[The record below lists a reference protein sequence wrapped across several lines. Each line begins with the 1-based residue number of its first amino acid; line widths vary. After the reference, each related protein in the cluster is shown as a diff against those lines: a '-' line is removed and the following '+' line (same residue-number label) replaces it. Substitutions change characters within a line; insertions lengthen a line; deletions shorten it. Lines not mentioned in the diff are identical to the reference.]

1 MELSGQKEKLFERY
15 SRGEL
20 PYDQLVQQVYAI
32 DHPAPHWTHEVIKTM
47 IAAFLP
53 LLFIPTFS
61 DHSARHDIRHRA
73 A

>member
-20 PYDQLVQQVYAI
+20 SFDQLAQQVYAI
-32 DHPAPHWTHEVIKTM
+32 DHPAPHWTRALIKTM

-53 LLFIPTFS
+53 LLFIPTVADS
-61 DHSARHDIRHRA
+61 GARQDITHRA